1 MTARIREFLKRRK
14 DEGPCL
20 VVDLDVVRE
29 NYLAFAKS
37 LPDSKVFYAVKANP
51 APEILKLLAS
61 LGCCFDVASVNETQ
75 AALEAGA
82 SPERI
87 SYGNTIKKES
97 DIAAAFALGVT
108 LYAIDCEAEDI
119 IDAGRAQAERMVER
133 TEVVREAR
141 RRAQQVVD
149 DAEATARNLN
159 HEAEDY
165 IDQKLASF
173 EVVLDRTMQAVQ
185 KGRERLQVVVD
196 LPEAEV
202 VGEADEGGFF
212 DQDEG

>member
-1 MTARIREFLKRRK
+1 LLEDEPEKIPDTEGLMLQLRELLDTARSMPLSASVMVNREEFGEILQDAIDGLPEELRQARWLLKEREEFLAKARR
-14 DEGPCL
+14 
-20 VVDLDVVRE
+20 
-29 NYLAFAKS
+29 
-37 LPDSKVFYAVKANP
+37 
-51 APEILKLLAS
+51 
-61 LGCCFDVASVNETQ
+61 
-75 AALEAGA
+75 
-82 SPERI
+82 
-87 SYGNTIKKES
+87 
-97 DIAAAFALGVT
+97 
-108 LYAIDCEAEDI
+108 EAEDI

-149 DAEATARNLN
+149 DAEAQARALK

-173 EVVLDRTMQAVQ
+173 EVVLDRTMQAVH

-202 VGEADEGGFF
+202 VDEFDEGGFF
-212 DQDEG
+212 DQDET